1 MGYRGSR
8 RWGAALL
15 LALLAGLI
23 LVSTSQ
29 GQGGTPN
36 PDVAPAQYV
45 SPPSPS
51 TNLTLSNLAFL
62 TLIGVLVVLLF
73 GLLFAFLSFV
83 RRH

>member
-23 LVSTSQ
+23 LASASQ
-29 GQGGTPN
+29 GQGGTPS
-36 PDVAPAQYV
+36 PAVAPAQYV

-51 TNLTLSNLAFL
+51 TNLTSNPAFL

-73 GLLFAFLSFV
+73 ALLFAFLSFV
-83 RRH
+83 RRR